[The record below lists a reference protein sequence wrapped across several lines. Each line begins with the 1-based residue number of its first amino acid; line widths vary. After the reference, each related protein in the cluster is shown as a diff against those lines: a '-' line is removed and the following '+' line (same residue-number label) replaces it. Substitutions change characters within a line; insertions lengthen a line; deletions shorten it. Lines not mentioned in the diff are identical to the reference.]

1 METYA
6 ILYLEI
12 NIISVL
18 LVGIIRYK
26 TLGLTKM
33 VAQRNFSVALDSTI
47 VFSLSDTFYVM
58 MKCGILPFTRIGV
71 MTAKELYFF
80 STTLMCFFWFM
91 YFEYM
96 QDSPFVKNRK
106 RVLIASAFVWVMGIL
121 LVVNLFSGVLFYV
134 DDAGQY
140 QRGPLFIIQYFL
152 SYTYVFFSSLR
163 ALIGLIR
170 KDSRAQK
177 EILLS
182 LVLFPVAPAMAGIIQ
197 FIRPELPLA
206 CIAVSISALIMY
218 LNWLDQMISMD
229 PLTHLSNRKRLS
241 YSYEHGMHDLGEGKA
256 MFLMIIDAN
265 GFKQINDTYGHIQG
279 DAALVRIADALR
291 LSCSELHCRT
301 NIARYGGDEF
311 VVLVWAD
318 DDAVVY
324 GLRKRIHENLKQLN
338 GREGVP
344 YQLTVS
350 IGVAKASRGLSIKAR
365 VDEAD
370 RELYEEKAQLK
381 R

>member
-1 METYA
+1 
-6 ILYLEI
+6 
-12 NIISVL
+12 
-18 LVGIIRYK
+18 
-26 TLGLTKM
+26 
-33 VAQRNFSVALDSTI
+33 
-47 VFSLSDTFYVM
+47 
-58 MKCGILPFTRIGV
+58 
-71 MTAKELYFF
+71 
-80 STTLMCFFWFM
+80 
-91 YFEYM
+91 
-96 QDSPFVKNRK
+96 
-106 RVLIASAFVWVMGIL
+106 
-121 LVVNLFSGVLFYV
+121 
-134 DDAGQY
+134 
-140 QRGPLFIIQYFL
+140 
-152 SYTYVFFSSLR
+152 
-163 ALIGLIR
+163 
-170 KDSRAQK
+170 
-177 EILLS
+177 
-182 LVLFPVAPAMAGIIQ
+182 
-197 FIRPELPLA
+197 
-206 CIAVSISALIMY
+206 
-218 LNWLDQMISMD
+218 
-229 PLTHLSNRKRLS
+229 
-241 YSYEHGMHDLGEGKA
+241 MHDLGEGKA

-350 IGVAKASRGLSIKAR
+350 IGVAKASRGLSIKAL